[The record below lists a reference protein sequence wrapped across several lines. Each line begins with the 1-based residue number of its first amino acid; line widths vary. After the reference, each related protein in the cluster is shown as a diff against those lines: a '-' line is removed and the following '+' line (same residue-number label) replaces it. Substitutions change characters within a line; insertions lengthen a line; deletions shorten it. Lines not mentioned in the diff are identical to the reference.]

1 MLSNSFHPKMEE
13 GTHKNMHQQTFV
25 KKQKPEEGT
34 MGLAEGEEDGSAVAN
49 ANTQEEGSRKTTGWL
64 GGRRMGEE
72 NRSNG
77 GANLGCGT
85 I

>member
-1 MLSNSFHPKMEE
+1 
-13 GTHKNMHQQTFV
+13 
-25 KKQKPEEGT
+25 